1 MYIITNADHKK
12 YIDDLIPA
20 KKLKEMEK
28 LQYSVKIVN
37 EIINFKKSLAAYVS
51 ITFDGSLVGRNSGFL
66 PRASGHIQL
75 EQRNYIQDRELQKGI
90 VCCRDPVRLLPGFVA
105 TVQARPS

>member
-12 YIDDLIPA
+12 CIDDLIPA

-37 EIINFKKSLAAYVS
+37 EIIIFYVNLKIVLKFK
-51 ITFDGSLVGRNSGFL
+51 T
-66 PRASGHIQL
+66 
-75 EQRNYIQDRELQKGI
+75 EQ
-90 VCCRDPVRLLPGFVA
+90 
-105 TVQARPS
+105 

>member
-37 EIINFKKSLAAYVS
+37 EIIIFYVNLKIVLKFK
-51 ITFDGSLVGRNSGFL
+51 T
-66 PRASGHIQL
+66 
-75 EQRNYIQDRELQKGI
+75 EQ
-90 VCCRDPVRLLPGFVA
+90 
-105 TVQARPS
+105 

>member
-37 EIINFKKSLAAYVS
+37 EKCYFLRQPENCFKNVKLNNNDFTVD
-51 ITFDGSLVGRNSGFL
+51 ITGRPPVL
-66 PRASGHIQL
+66 L
-75 EQRNYIQDRELQKGI
+75 KRNMSVTYI
-90 VCCRDPVRLLPGFVA
+90 
-105 TVQARPS
+105 